1 VYLSFSAFFSL
12 LTSVL
17 LTKNKRIMTQ
27 MREERNLLGAILE
40 NNADGWCEWNM
51 RRPDEHYLS
60 PKLKSVLGY
69 EDHEIPN
76 NREGLNMLIHPDDRH
91 MVDCIMKEQLE
102 GRGDSNISLEIRHVH
117 KSGETRWALC
127 KAKAFKDEIG
137 GLKRIIGLHIDISY
151 QKSMEDEL
159 RSAKLDAEAGAR
171 AKADFLARMSHEI
184 RTPLNGIIGLISMFG
199 STKLDEKQMEMHGL
213 LRQSSQTLL
222 DLLNDI
228 LDLAKLE
235 ASEDKVEP
243 VQLKDVVESVVGL
256 FWARAGDKGLYLTAH
271 VPRDAHV
278 RVNKS
283 KLMQVLVNLVSNA
296 IKYTKTGGIRVS
308 AERTGSD
315 ELTFTI
321 ADSGIGISPGE
332 IERIFDEYHQGSAHV
347 AKRFGGTGLGLA
359 ICKELTEAMGGR
371 IWVKSRLGVGSTFCF
386 TVRGEPVPKV
396 PVKASRALTN
406 DQTFSMLKVLVV
418 EDYPVNQKVAMYNFQ
433 CLGIHPEVVNN
444 GKEALEHPRLNEFDA
459 VFMDVHMPI
468 MDGYEAAAQIR
479 RRAQDRSRPKI
490 IAMTAY
496 ALKGDR
502 ERCVEAGMDD
512 YIAKP
517 IDAQSLFS
525 CLGRHFGKA
534 DCIPVTF
541 NAKEVRARFADSKT
555 LLLEVLK
562 GSELSYGACI
572 QEMKNAVSSGDA
584 TRLGAAV
591 HKLRGGLLTF
601 GQNEVVEKLRQVEHS
616 AREDGVVSLTES
628 EVDILR
634 EQIRSLMDQLH
645 HFAETIGEMPDAPR
659 PEVHP

>member
-1 VYLSFSAFFSL
+1 
-12 LTSVL
+12 
-17 LTKNKRIMTQ
+17 
-27 MREERNLLGAILE
+27 
-40 NNADGWCEWNM
+40 
-51 RRPDEHYLS
+51 
-60 PKLKSVLGY
+60 
-69 EDHEIPN
+69 
-76 NREGLNMLIHPDDRH
+76 
-91 MVDCIMKEQLE
+91 
-102 GRGDSNISLEIRHVH
+102 
-117 KSGETRWALC
+117 
-127 KAKAFKDEIG
+127 
-137 GLKRIIGLHIDISY
+137 
-151 QKSMEDEL
+151 
-159 RSAKLDAEAGAR
+159 
-171 AKADFLARMSHEI
+171 
-184 RTPLNGIIGLISMFG
+184 
-199 STKLDEKQMEMHGL
+199 
-213 LRQSSQTLL
+213 
-222 DLLNDI
+222 
-228 LDLAKLE
+228 
-235 ASEDKVEP
+235 
-243 VQLKDVVESVVGL
+243 
-256 FWARAGDKGLYLTAH
+256 
-271 VPRDAHV
+271 
-278 RVNKS
+278 
-283 KLMQVLVNLVSNA
+283 
-296 IKYTKTGGIRVS
+296 
-308 AERTGSD
+308 
-315 ELTFTI
+315 
-321 ADSGIGISPGE
+321 
-332 IERIFDEYHQGSAHV
+332 
-347 AKRFGGTGLGLA
+347 
-359 ICKELTEAMGGR
+359 
-371 IWVKSRLGVGSTFCF
+371 
-386 TVRGEPVPKV
+386 
-396 PVKASRALTN
+396 
-406 DQTFSMLKVLVV
+406 
-418 EDYPVNQKVAMYNFQ
+418 
-433 CLGIHPEVVNN
+433 
-444 GKEALEHPRLNEFDA
+444 LNEFDA